1 MVVKAH
7 AKGQENTYFC
17 VMNKNMANQFDH
29 FKQLYQDNK
38 FDVLLKEKKAIYWL
52 KLRSIS
58 RKALMVEFCELA
70 NIDCLNVKGVKLFEY
85 LYDQQPS
92 EELLDKFIDEK
103 YEEERA
109 ERKKEEAKL
118 ISELYKLQVFDWGGL
133 YQNNLERT
141 IVDKYIKKIK
151 DFDLLTKKVKGEIY
165 ESMRSYVLSSWFNHW
180 TSILI
185 EDIFKDHK
193 KVTPTVGLIK
203 KVDFFVGD
211 IPFDLKVT
219 YFPDG
224 FMQIKRKE
232 LGLGKEIQELKRF
245 ARTKGIKY
253 DRKQK
258 DKIIFI
264 ELLTRFKESVDPE
277 IKIFWKEF
285 NETRKKI
292 IKDTIAKP
300 NTLTRWLY
308 EEQGERRFDAA
319 NRLFLVLMDEES
331 LEESWKMKR
340 NMELLRDKVNA
351 YLDRLDLENTKQFE
365 ITFDW
370 KDGRKYSALSDVVF
384 ITKS

>member
-1 MVVKAH
+1 MAARVRVKE
-7 AKGQENTYFC
+7 QENIYFC
-17 VMNKNMANQFDH
+17 AMNKNMTNRFNY

-38 FDVLLKEKKAIYWL
+38 FDVLLKEKGAIYWL

-58 RKALMVEFCELA
+58 RKALMVEFCKLA
-70 NIDCLNVKGVKLFEY
+70 NIDCDDIKGTKLFEY
-85 LYDQQPS
+85 IYNQQPG
-92 EELLDKFIDEK
+92 EKLLDKFIAKK
-103 YEEERA
+103 YDEERT
-109 ERKKEEAKL
+109 ERKEGEVKL

-141 IVDKYIKKIK
+141 IVDNYIKKIK
-151 DFDLLTKKVKGEIY
+151 DFDLLIKKVEGEIH

-185 EDIFKDHK
+185 EDIFKDHE

-203 KVDFFVGD
+203 KVDFFIGD

-224 FMQIKRKE
+224 FMQMKRKE
-232 LGLGKEIQELKRF
+232 LGLSTEIQELKRF
-245 ARTKGIKY
+245 ARERGIKY

-277 IKIFWKEF
+277 VKKFWKQF
-285 NETRKKI
+285 NNTRKKI

-300 NTLTRWLY
+300 DTLIRWLY

-319 NRLFLVLMDEES
+319 NRLFLILVDEKN

-340 NMELLRDKVNA
+340 NLDLLRDKINT
-351 YLDRLDLENTKQFE
+351 YLGKLDLRNTKQFE
-365 ITFDW
+365 ITFNW
-370 KDGRKYSALSDVVF
+370 KDGRQYSALSDVLF
-384 ITKS
+384 ITRR